1 MPIDTN
7 TLVAVLGVVIV
18 VLLVLL
24 VASLGRRQR
33 SEALREKFGPEYE
46 HTVEEMGDRGKA
58 EAELAARA
66 KRVRALELHPLDVE
80 QRNRFAQEWRNVQAS
95 FVDDPQGSVKEGD
108 RLVTEVMNAR
118 GYPMGDFEQRAADI
132 SVDHANIVEN
142 YRAAHDIA
150 TRNSQ
155 GKASTEDLRQA
166 LVYYRNLFNE
176 LLATEVPEA
185 NLKEAA

>member
-1 MPIDTN
+1 MPIDSN
-7 TLVAVLGVVIV
+7 TLVAVLGAVIV

-24 VASLGRRQR
+24 VWSLGQRQR
-33 SEALREKFGPEYE
+33 SASLRERFGPEYE
-46 HTVEEMGDRGKA
+46 HTVEELGDRQKA

-66 KRVRALELHPLDVE
+66 KRVQSFDVHPLTVE
-80 QRNRFAQEWRNVQAS
+80 QRNRFAQAWRNVQAS
-95 FVDDPQGSVKEGD
+95 FVDDPQGSAREAD

-132 SVDHANIVEN
+132 SVDHADIVQN

-150 TRNSQ
+150 VRNSQ

-176 LLATEVPEA
+176 LLATEQTA
-185 NLKEAA
+185 ADLKEAA